1 MNKLVTKLPQESWEI
16 DFYKQIKKLEQW
28 WYTLTLKNINK
39 RKDQEVAMKDF
50 IQHLLTSDRQR
61 VVEIIK
67 KMKIGEAEGWDYFF
81 SKRGR
86 CCPGDD
92 FSDVYNKAL
101 EDIIKSLNKL

>member
-1 MNKLVTKLPQESWEI
+1 MKSRDKKDWE
-16 DFYKQIKKLEQW
+16 
-28 WYTLTLKNINK
+28 KNFDWTMLNGEEHSFDETYHYLDK
-39 RKDQEVAMKDF
+39 F
-50 IQHLLTSDRQR
+50 IQQLLTSDRQR